1 MSSTWSFFY
10 CPIYIVASF
19 PQSWTCEERWTR
31 ISSPEQKHIFYSF
44 HFHCEIKQQVG
55 IFRWWQRHSC
65 TTTYYC
71 SQSIE
76 MGQTKG
82 KATIRQS
89 WRKNSH
95 QTLMWWALSCQCDIC
110 VNPTSNVMNGWS
122 VHLSIVGKSVSHSM
136 DWSRG
141 GSSFWASSH
150 LICLFWARSHLI
162 AGSASPRS
170 APIWK
175 LTTLVSWCLY
185 SYHVVKLIVGSYCAY
200 WLSTLV
206 SCRIIFSVV
215 KSMVGVTALQEETCF
230 GCWSLDSN
238 NVHSNLR
245 ERLVWSQF

>member
-1 MSSTWSFFY
+1 MWS
-10 CPIYIVASF
+10 
-19 PQSWTCEERWTR
+19 
-31 ISSPEQKHIFYSF
+31 
-44 HFHCEIKQQVG
+44 
-55 IFRWWQRHSC
+55 
-65 TTTYYC
+65 
-71 SQSIE
+71 
-76 MGQTKG
+76 
-82 KATIRQS
+82 
-89 WRKNSH
+89 
-95 QTLMWWALSCQCDIC
+95 ALSCQCDIC

-185 SYHVVKLIVGSYCAY
+185 SYHVVKFILRILVVHIGELSYHFLCCEVDGWCY
-200 WLSTLV
+200 
-206 SCRIIFSVV
+206 SVTGRN
-215 KSMVGVTALQEETCF
+215 MFRL
-230 GCWSLDSN
+230 SN

>member
-1 MSSTWSFFY
+1 
-10 CPIYIVASF
+10 
-19 PQSWTCEERWTR
+19 
-31 ISSPEQKHIFYSF
+31 
-44 HFHCEIKQQVG
+44 
-55 IFRWWQRHSC
+55 
-65 TTTYYC
+65 
-71 SQSIE
+71 
-76 MGQTKG
+76 
-82 KATIRQS
+82 
-89 WRKNSH
+89 
-95 QTLMWWALSCQCDIC
+95 MWWALSCQCDIC

-122 VHLSIVGKSVSHSM
+122 VHLSIIVKSVSHSM

-162 AGSASPRS
+162 AGSASPQS

-206 SCRIIFSVV
+206 SCRVHI
-215 KSMVGVTALQEETCF
+215 GEL
-230 GCWSLDSN
+230 SLSYHFLCCEVDGWCYSATGRNMFRLSN

-245 ERLVWSQF
+245 ERLVWSRF